1 MKKLTVASAA
11 TALVGALTLIP
22 AQAQASVL
30 QFADLDGAGA
40 PTGTWVKLDKLNTM
54 SSPAYYSAFS
64 DLGVAGG
71 SKTLDAGDTFK
82 EKLSVVTNSSTLG
95 LGNNNGTLNNDY
107 RLEVTNTG
115 TFYNVSGTAI
125 VINADNSVT
134 SDATSKFSVNFGAS
148 TIQLFNNFTNQL
160 IANLIFQSGGGSN
173 IQLVVDQFIGNITLN
188 AKIDTA
194 NAPCGPGTNL
204 CDSYIKGE
212 TGASVTKQE
221 VAIISTGSA
230 TFLGFDGSD
239 FATGI
244 LQTNFSDNGEA
255 NRFKVPEP
263 ASLGLLGL
271 GLLGMGSLRR
281 GKKSA

>member
-11 TALVGALTLIP
+11 TALVSALALIP

-30 QFADLDGAGA
+30 QFANLDGAGA
-40 PTGTWVKLDKLNTM
+40 PTGTWVTLDKLNTI

-64 DLGVAGG
+64 NLGAD
-71 SKTLDAGDTFK
+71 KTLTAGDSFT
-82 EKLSVVTNSSTLG
+82 ENLSLVTNSSTLG
-95 LGNNNGTLNNDY
+95 LGANNGALNNDY

-134 SDATSKFSVNFGAS
+134 SDATSKFSVNFGSS
-148 TIQLFNNFTNQL
+148 TIKLFNNFTNTL

-212 TGASVTKQE
+212 FGNSVTNQE
-221 VAIISTGSA
+221 VAIVSTGSA
-230 TFLGFDGSD
+230 TFLGFDGSNY
-239 FATGI
+239 ATNI
-244 LQTNFSDNGEA
+244 LQTNFSDNGQG